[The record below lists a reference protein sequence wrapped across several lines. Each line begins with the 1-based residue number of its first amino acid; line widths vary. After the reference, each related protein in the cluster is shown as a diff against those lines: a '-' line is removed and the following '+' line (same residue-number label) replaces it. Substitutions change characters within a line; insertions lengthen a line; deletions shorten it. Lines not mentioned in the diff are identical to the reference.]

1 MLRPATTH
9 LNYKKLHLIYEEW
22 PEHFRKAGKIQIKL
36 DHDPDYYHSVIMC
49 GMGGSATY
57 GDILNDIMQ
66 YTSKMPSA
74 VVKGQQLPF
83 WVGKN
88 TLALITSVS
97 GNTRETLNMMKEA
110 EQRGA
115 EIVCIS
121 SGGKLRDMAVEGGHQ
136 HIIIPNLSVP
146 RASLPYLMMPG
157 LRIIDYFKQGSLKPE
172 IESIYQSMNK
182 LANRV
187 SLSTPAKSNP
197 SRQLASFLEDSL
209 PMCFTSPYLVS
220 AGTRFKNSLNENAK
234 LHCLRESV
242 LEAAHNE
249 IVPFTYDNGFLS
261 RVLLLKWSFDS
272 KIVSECFTRISTL
285 FKKIKQ
291 PYIEIEIQE
300 ESMVHAMI
308 CAVYLLDYASLYMA
322 FARRIDPLPTP
333 AIEILKEEK

>member
-1 MLRPATTH
+1 MPKPGSAYS
-9 LNYKKLHLIYEEW
+9 NYKKLHLIYNEW
-22 PEHFRKAGKIQIKL
+22 PEHFRKAARIRIKL
-36 DHDPDYYHSVIMC
+36 DHDQNYYRSVIMC

-74 VVKGQQLPF
+74 VVKGQKLPF

-110 EQRGA
+110 QQRGA

-121 SGGKLRDMAVEGGHQ
+121 SGGKLQDLAMQGGHR
-136 HIIIPNLSVP
+136 HIVIPNLSVP

-157 LRIIDYFKQGSLKPE
+157 LRIIDYFKQGLLKPE
-172 IESIYQSMNK
+172 IESLYRSMNNVAK
-182 LANRV
+182 QV
-187 SLSTPAKSNP
+187 SLSAPLELNP
-197 SRQLASFLEDSL
+197 SKQLASFLENSL
-209 PMCFTSPYLVS
+209 PVCLTSPSLIS

-249 IVPFTYDNGFLS
+249 IVPFTYDNGFIP
-261 RVLLLKWSFDS
+261 RVLLLKWKSDS
-272 KIVSECFTRISTL
+272 TIVSECFSRITRL
-285 FKKIKQ
+285 FKKVRQ
-291 PYIEIEIQE
+291 PYLEIEMQE
-300 ESMVHAMI
+300 KSMVHAII
-308 CAVYLLDYASLYMA
+308 CAIYLLDYTTIYMA
-322 FARRIDPLPTP
+322 FARKIDPLPTP
-333 AIEILKEEK
+333 AIEILKEED